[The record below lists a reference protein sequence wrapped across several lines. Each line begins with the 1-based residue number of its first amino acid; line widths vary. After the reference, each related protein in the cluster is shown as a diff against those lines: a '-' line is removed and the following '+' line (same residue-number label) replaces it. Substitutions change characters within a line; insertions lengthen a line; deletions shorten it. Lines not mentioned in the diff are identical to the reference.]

1 MASEQILNSP
11 GILEREIDQSQPS
24 PTGPIG
30 VPAGVIGTANKGPAF
45 VPVVIGN
52 IGEFTNTFGGLD
64 IHKPGTYAANEWLNN
79 RTALTYLRVLGA
91 GSDAENA
98 STGETLNAGL
108 SVLPDVST
116 RVPGRHTGMVQFL
129 TQQGNV
135 ASQEIAMPMFT
146 DNDSFSGGTANVVRG
161 IILLTTGSRA
171 MVQSGNASSVAA
183 FVGAGP
189 NDLATVVNGQFKLII
204 SSSNLNVTTDGNA
217 GVAIYSASFDPNDQ
231 NYFGKILNKD
241 PKQFATRQH
250 LLYADFAVDAEVLS
264 SSYAAMLSGSSD
276 VINPVSNRTY
286 INAFGSFKSRYKTA
300 KTSMFISQ
308 PFGTKEYDL
317 FYFEAMDDGA
327 YANTLTKIT
336 ITNLHA
342 SLDPANKYGT
352 FTVQVRAF
360 DDTDTNMNVL
370 ETYPGCTLDPQS
382 DHYIGKLIGDRKV
395 FFNFDVE
402 DSEKRVVATGKYAN
416 VSKYIRVQIVEEV
429 ERAILPQTI
438 LPFGFR
444 GVELLKTNDAM
455 GDKVTKFPRLAGVLG
470 AQNTITG
477 SVLPPIPFRFK
488 VTRGEVPTT
497 QTFIGQPGSTEVTN
511 PNFCWGV
518 KFERND
524 NPTNANLSSEPN
536 ALISACTKLLG
547 IAQLDTVVT
556 GSGAD
561 TFNNNKF
568 TLARVALS
576 NGAITDLT
584 SSVTDHMREAAYI
597 RNATVNS
604 TDYTIVDQGA
614 AKPRLTLASLLQ
626 SGSAATFNQFS
637 HYAKFSTFMHGGFD
651 GVNFL
656 DQDAVRMNDKISSF
670 DALGGAEQSYVS
682 PGLASNMGGVGQ
694 KNSTVASY
702 RKAIDIMTDK
712 MTVNVNVLTIP
723 GIRDSFITDYAAQKV
738 KEYGLAFYI
747 MDVPSYD
754 DAQNRLYDT
763 LVKPSVNRTAN
774 AFDTRAIDNNYVATY
789 FPDVSIDDTTNKR
802 RVRVPASVAALGA
815 VGFNDRVAYPWFAP
829 AGFNRAALD
838 DVKSVVVRLN
848 TADRDRLSNSRINPI
863 ATFPRAGFVIYGQKT
878 LQVAKTSL
886 NRVNVRRLLLEV
898 KRIVMSV
905 ANGIVFEQNT
915 QATRALFVKST
926 NEQLGLIQVQSGLD
940 DFNVIMDDTNNSVE
954 DAAANRLNGRIVLV
968 PSRTVEFIGIDFIV
982 SNSGVEFK

>member
-30 VPAGVIGTANKGPAF
+30 VPAGVIGTTNKGPAF
-45 VPVVIGN
+45 VPVVVGN
-52 IGEFTNTFGGLD
+52 VGDFTNTFGALD
-64 IHKPGTYAANEWLNN
+64 IYKPGTYAANEWLNN

-91 GSDAENA
+91 GSAAENA

-108 SVLPDVST
+108 SVLPDVVT
-116 RVPGRHTGMVQFL
+116 QIPGRHTGMVQFL

-135 ASQEIAMPMFT
+135 SAQEIALPMFT
-146 DNDSFSGGTANVVRG
+146 DNTSFSGGTANVVRG
-161 IILLTTGSRA
+161 VILLTTGSRM
-171 MVQSGNASSVAA
+171 MVQSGNASSVGA

-189 NDLATVVNGQFKLII
+189 NDLATVVNGEFKLII
-204 SSSNLNVTTDGNA
+204 SSSNPFVTTDGNV
-217 GVAIYSASFDPNDQ
+217 GVAIYSASFDPSDQ
-231 NYFGKILNKD
+231 NYFGKVLNKD

-250 LLYADFAVDAEVLS
+250 LLYADFAVDAEILS
-264 SSYAAMLSGSSD
+264 SSYAAILSGSSD
-276 VINPVSNRTY
+276 VVNPVSNRTY
-286 INAFGSFKSRYKTA
+286 MNAFGSFKSRYKTA
-300 KTSMFISQ
+300 KTSTFISQ

-317 FYFEAMDDGA
+317 FYFEAMDDGE

-336 ITNLHA
+336 ITNLQA
-342 SLDPANKYGT
+342 SLDPTNKYGS

-382 DHYIGKLIGDRKV
+382 DHYVGRLIGDRKV

-402 DSEKRVVATGKYAN
+402 DSEKRVVSTGKYAN
-416 VSKYIRVQIVEEV
+416 VSKYVRVQISEDV
-429 ERAILPQTI
+429 ERAILPQTV

-444 GVELLKTNDAM
+444 GVELLKTNDAL
-455 GDKVTKFPRLAGVLG
+455 GDKPTAQPRLAGVLG
-470 AQNTITG
+470 TQNTITG

-488 VTRGEVPTT
+488 VTRGEVPTS
-497 QTFIGQPGSTEVTN
+497 QAFIGQPGATEVTN
-511 PNFCWGV
+511 PNLCWGV

-524 NPTNANLSSEPN
+524 NPTNSNLSSEPN
-536 ALISACTKLLG
+536 ALIASYTKFLG
-547 IAQLDTVVT
+547 FEQLDTVVT
-556 GSGAD
+556 SSGAD

-576 NGAITDLT
+576 NGAIADLT

-597 RNATVNS
+597 RSGTVNS
-604 TDYTIVDQGA
+604 TDYRILNNGEQS
-614 AKPRLTLASLLQ
+614 RLTFASLLQ

-656 DQDAVRMNDKISSF
+656 DQDAIRMNDKISSF
-670 DALGGAEQSYVS
+670 DALGGAEQNYVS
-682 PGLASNMGGVGQ
+682 PGLATNVGGVGQ
-694 KNSTVASY
+694 NNSTVASY
-702 RKAIDIMTDK
+702 KKAIDIMTDK
-712 MTVNVNVLTIP
+712 MTVNVNVLTVP
-723 GIRDSFITDYAAQKV
+723 GIRDSFITDYASQKV
-738 KEYGLAFYI
+738 KEYGLAFYV
-747 MDVPSYD
+747 MDIPSYD
-754 DAQNRLYDT
+754 DAQNRLYDS

-774 AFDTRAIDNNYVATY
+774 AFDTRAIDNNYIAAY
-789 FPDVSIDDTTNKR
+789 FPDVSIDDTVNKR

-815 VGFNDRVAYPWFAP
+815 IGFNDRVAYPWFAP

-898 KRIVMSV
+898 KRIVIAI

-915 QATRALFVKST
+915 QDTRNLFVKSA
-926 NEQLGLIQVQSGLD
+926 NEQLGLIQVQSGVD
-940 DFNVIMDDTNNSVE
+940 DFNVIMDTTNNSPE
-954 DAAANRLNGRIVLV
+954 DAAANKLNGRIVIA
-968 PSRTVEFIGIDFIV
+968 PTHSVEMIGIDFIV
-982 SNSGVEFK
+982 TNSGVTFT